1 MAQTQ
6 TQVIVQGRDGLL
18 STSVKENLSIVRD
31 APIPQPSEGESLVKL
46 LLR

>member
-6 TQVIVQGRDGLL
+6 TQVIIQGRDGLL

-31 APIPQPSEGESLVKL
+31 APVPKPVEGEALVNL